1 MHAITQRMKT
11 SHWLRSSAVSLLAWL
26 AVAVRAD
33 EKSLRAD
40 VTMLA
45 ETIGPRSVFQ
55 GDSLKRSAD
64 YIAAR
69 FAATGWTVKRLS
81 YPVGALTCENIEVER
96 RGSKTPDQ
104 IVVIGA
110 HYDSVPSSPG
120 ADDNASGVAA
130 LLALAESLA
139 KFSPD
144 RTLRLVAFTNE
155 EPIYFQT
162 ALMGSRV
169 YARSCKERG
178 ERIVAMVSVES
189 VGYFSDQKK
198 SQRYPSVLR
207 WFYPSRGNFVAV
219 VANRDSQALVKRV
232 AKAFSSSGSLPVEKA
247 ALPAGLPGVG
257 WSDHWAFWQE
267 GYPAVMITDTA
278 TFRNPNYHRASDTPE
293 TLDYVRLA
301 AVVNGLR
308 AVVGELDRKP

>member
-1 MHAITQRMKT
+1 MG
-11 SHWLRSSAVSLLAWL
+11 LLVL
-26 AVAVRAD
+26 LGAVARAD

-55 GDSLKRSAD
+55 GDSLRRSAD
-64 YIAAR
+64 YIVTR
-69 FAATGWTVKRLS
+69 FESAGWTVRRLG
-81 YPVGALTCENIEVER
+81 YPARGVTCENIEVER
-96 RGSKTPDQ
+96 RGTIEPDE

-110 HYDSVPSSPG
+110 HYDSVLSSPG

-130 LLALAESLA
+130 ALLALAESLA
-139 KFSPD
+139 KFTPT
-144 RTLRLVAFTNE
+144 RTLRLVAFPNE

-169 YARSCKERG
+169 YARACKQKG

-189 VGYFSDQKK
+189 VGYFSDEKK

-207 WFYPSRGNFVAV
+207 WFYPSRGNFIAV
-219 VANRDSQALVKRV
+219 VANRDSKALVKRV
-232 AKAFSSSGSLPVEKA
+232 AKAFATSGSLPVEQA
-247 ALPAGLPGVG
+247 ALPADLPGVG

-267 GYPAVMITDTA
+267 GYSAVMITDTA
-278 TFRNPNYHRASDTPE
+278 TFRNPNYHRATDTPE

-301 AVVNGLR
+301 AVVRGLR
-308 AVVGELDRKP
+308 ATVEALDKSP

>member
-1 MHAITQRMKT
+1 MATAFPF
-11 SHWLRSSAVSLLAWL
+11 RSACVGLLAL
-26 AVAVRAD
+26 LGVIARGD

-55 GDSLKRSAD
+55 SDSLKRSAD
-64 YIAAR
+64 YIVSR
-69 FAATGWTVKRLS
+69 FEAMGWTVKRLGF
-81 YPVGALTCENIEVER
+81 PAGGITCENIEVER
-96 RGSKTPDQ
+96 RGSKKPDE
-104 IVVIGA
+104 ILVIGA

-130 LLALAESLA
+130 LLALAESLE
-139 KFSPD
+139 KFSPS
-144 RTLRLVAFTNE
+144 RTLRLVAFPNE

-169 YARSCKERG
+169 YARAPKERG
-178 ERIVAMVSVES
+178 DRIVAMVSVES
-189 VGYFSDQKK
+189 VGYFSDERK

-207 WFYPSRGNFVAV
+207 WFYPSQGNFVAV
-219 VANRDSQALVKRV
+219 VSNRDSKALVKRV
-232 AKAFSSSGSLPVEKA
+232 AKAFTSGGTLPVVQA

-278 TFRNPNYHRASDTPE
+278 TFRNPHYHRASDLPA
-293 TLDYVRLA
+293 TLDYVRLNS
-301 AVVNGLR
+301 VVRGLR
-308 AVVGELDRKP
+308 ATVDALDRMP